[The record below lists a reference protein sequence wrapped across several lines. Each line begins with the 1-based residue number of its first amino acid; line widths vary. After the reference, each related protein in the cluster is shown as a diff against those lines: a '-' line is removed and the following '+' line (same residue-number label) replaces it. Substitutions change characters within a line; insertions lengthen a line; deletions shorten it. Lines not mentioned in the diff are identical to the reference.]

1 MNTTKVAIG
10 LVLLAV
16 SSAIVFATG
25 LAGNTIPYALASAAS
40 LGMAAGT
47 LLFGT
52 ADEGRPV

>member
-1 MNTTKVAIG
+1 MNVTKVSLG
-10 LVLLAV
+10 LFLLAV
-16 SSAIVFATG
+16 SSTVVFATG
-25 LAGNTIPYALASAAS
+25 IAGESVPVLAAAVAA

>member
-1 MNTTKVAIG
+1 MNATKVSLG
-10 LVLLAV
+10 LVLLAA
-16 SSAIVFATG
+16 SSIIVFATG
-25 LAGNTIPYALASAAS
+25 IAGDSVPALAAAVAA